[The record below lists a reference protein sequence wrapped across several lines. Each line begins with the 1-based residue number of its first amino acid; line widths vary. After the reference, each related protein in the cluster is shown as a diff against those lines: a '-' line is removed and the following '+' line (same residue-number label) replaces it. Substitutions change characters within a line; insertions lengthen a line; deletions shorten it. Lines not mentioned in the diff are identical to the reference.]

1 MPSSELARY
10 RSGAY
15 NSPETSYECV
25 VTGDARARATTAVI
39 VVPGLTDGPHTLA
52 YANGGALTRA
62 CERRGY
68 ALVRFELSSSYERY
82 GVRTLDDDAREIDAC
97 ARWVKTMCPTVREV
111 ILMGHSTGCQSACHF
126 LASGTYES
134 ARSVT
139 KIVLQAGVSDRDWYD
154 AENGR
159 EVMRTWVTRA
169 RTMSPEDIMPEET
182 PGTNGVRTNARRFVS
197 LAGVGGDDDW
207 FSLDIFDGSRGAP
220 SKIDE
225 KLSGGTC
232 ARVDVRLVAS
242 TADEYVPYAADVAR
256 AHNERVRDAFARVAK
271 SARVHYIDANH
282 DLSDIKTEDVEG
294 FVDFIFS

>member
-1 MPSSELARY
+1 M
-10 RSGAY
+10 
-15 NSPETSYECV
+15 
-25 VTGDARARATTAVI
+25 I

-68 ALVRFELSSSYERY
+68 ALVRFELSSSYDRY

-97 ARWVKTMCPTVREV
+97 ARWVEKMCPTAREV

-126 LASGTYES
+126 LASGAYES

-159 EVMRTWVTRA
+159 EVMRTWVARA

-225 KLSGGTC
+225 KLGGGTC

-242 TADEYVPYAADVAR
+242 TADEYVPYAANVAR

>member
-1 MPSSELARY
+1 MPSSELARS

-25 VTGDARARATTAVI
+25 VTGDVCARATTAVI

-62 CERRGY
+62 CELRGY

-154 AENGR
+154 AVNGR

-282 DLSDIKTEDVEG
+282 DLSDIKTEDMEG

>member
-25 VTGDARARATTAVI
+25 VTGDVRARATTAVI

-68 ALVRFELSSSYERY
+68 ALVIFELSSSYERY

-282 DLSDIKTEDVEG
+282 DLSDMKTEDVEG

>member
-1 MPSSELARY
+1 MPEPPPHL
-10 RSGAY
+10 SGAY
-15 NSPETSYECV
+15 NSPHTSHECV
-25 VTGDARARATTAVI
+25 VTGDVHATASTCVI
-39 VVPGLTDGPHTLA
+39 VVPGLTDGPRTLA
-52 YANGGALTRA
+52 YADGGALTRA

-82 GVRTLDDDAREIDAC
+82 GARTLDDDAREIDAC
-97 ARWVKTMCPTVREV
+97 ARWVQNMCPNAREIV
-111 ILMGHSTGCQSACHF
+111 LFGHSTGCQSACHF
-126 LASGTYES
+126 LASGNYES
-134 ARSVT
+134 AGSVT
-139 KIVLQAGVSDRDWYD
+139 RLVLQAGVSDRDWYD
-154 AENGR
+154 ATHGR
-159 EVMRTWVTRA
+159 EVMRGWVARA
-169 RTMSPEDIMPEET
+169 RRMSPEAFMPEET
-182 PGTNGVRTNARRFVS
+182 PGTDGVRTNARRFVS

-225 KLSGGTC
+225 KLSGGKC
-232 ARVDVRLVAS
+232 ARVDVRVVAS

-282 DLSDIKTEDVEG
+282 DLSDMKAEDVEG

>member
-25 VTGDARARATTAVI
+25 VTGDVRARATTAVI

-97 ARWVKTMCPTVREV
+97 ARWVKKMCPNVREV
-111 ILMGHSTGCQSACHF
+111 ILLGHSTGCQSACHF

>member
-1 MPSSELARY
+1 MSDPPSHL
-10 RSGAY
+10 SGAY

-25 VTGDARARATTAVI
+25 VTGDLDATASTCVI
-39 VVPGLTDGPHTLA
+39 VVPGLTDGPRTLA
-52 YANGGALTRA
+52 YADGGALTRA

-82 GVRTLDDDAREIDAC
+82 GARTLDDDAREMDAC
-97 ARWVKTMCPTVREV
+97 ARWVRRMCPRVREIIV
-111 ILMGHSTGCQSACHF
+111 FGHSTGCQSACHF
-126 LASGTYES
+126 LASGRYES

-139 KIVLQAGVSDRDWYD
+139 RLVLQAGVSDRDWYD
-154 AENGR
+154 AAHGR
-159 EVMRTWVTRA
+159 EVMRAWVARA
-169 RTMSPEDIMPEET
+169 RRMSPEDIMPEET
-182 PGTNGVRTNARRFVS
+182 PGTNGVRVKARRFVS

-225 KLSGGTC
+225 RLSGGKC
-232 ARVDVRLVAS
+232 ARVDVRVVAS

-282 DLSDIKTEDVEG
+282 DLSDMKTEDVEG

>member
-1 MPSSELARY
+1 
-10 RSGAY
+10 
-15 NSPETSYECV
+15 
-25 VTGDARARATTAVI
+25 
-39 VVPGLTDGPHTLA
+39 
-52 YANGGALTRA
+52 
-62 CERRGY
+62 
-68 ALVRFELSSSYERY
+68 
-82 GVRTLDDDAREIDAC
+82 
-97 ARWVKTMCPTVREV
+97 
-111 ILMGHSTGCQSACHF
+111 
-126 LASGTYES
+126 
-134 ARSVT
+134 VT

-207 FSLDIFDGSRGAP
+207 FSLDIFDGSGGAP

-282 DLSDIKTEDVEG
+282 DLSDIKTEDIEG